1 MARSRREMVNTLAVL
16 PSSLAMA
23 WLALDIFLLMLTPR
37 WDMMELCLVRTGS
50 DLLEWLEWVLASL
63 ASLLM
68 SR

>member
-1 MARSRREMVNTLAVL
+1 MKELHS
-16 PSSLAMA
+16 A

-37 WDMMELCLVRTGS
+37 LDMMELCLVRTGS
-50 DLLEWLEWVLASL
+50 DLLDWPEWVLASL